1 MLPNDT
7 ETRKLAA
14 IVFTDIKGFS
24 KKMAENETVA
34 FDLLKTHDALL
45 RVLTAKFDG
54 RVIKSLGDSFMI
66 DFPSAVNAVKC
77 AIEAQKRFWHFNKGK
92 SESQMIEIRVGI
104 HMGDVIIRGE
114 DIIGD
119 GVNIA
124 SRIEAMTEA
133 NRIWI
138 SQDVY
143 QQVRN
148 KISLQV
154 FPLGPQRLKN
164 IPEPV
169 EVYEILI
176 ENIPEFA
183 NPSSAAME
191 AKTNDQED
199 RALVREADEAR
210 EAKRVEEAKQR
221 AIKDSEKNEEERKKR
236 IAEHYAKAQRYFD
249 EGKLEEAE
257 KELNA
262 VYELDPQQRIN
273 AERRL
278 AEQEKEKAVQAHL
291 AASRELLAQGQLDA
305 AENEVNE
312 IFSEFP
318 LHVGAQAMLL
328 EIEEERYRQEEQQ
341 RSRRVEEQPKV
352 ASDEDRR
359 INELLERAHQQMLE
373 ERFSEAT
380 FTLHELFRIDP
391 NHSGGR
397 RLEENLRQAKQAKA
411 ELARMNA
418 EQAEE
423 ERRQLQL
430 SNLRR
435 RLEEQRQRQSRA
447 PKRVDH
453 AMQYKRIALYAF
465 AAIGFL
471 AAIFIVPKIIDWMFP
486 KSASI
491 AVLRFS
497 NDTRQTGSVD
507 LSDALPLL
515 LSEDLMRCQHLSIIA
530 PSTSLL
536 FPTDVSQ
543 FPKIASTLP
552 AEYLLTGTILEDEGR
567 YIITLRLFSAEQNR
581 ITTLGNIEGS
591 FSMLGQMRRSI
602 IRATLNAMDI
612 KSSVP
617 EVRQPADINA
627 FSKYVQGIR
636 LLQRNSGTGVAAAKD
651 ILSEAVNIDPSFSL
665 AYGAL
670 ANVQLHLY
678 EISENPEELKSAV
691 DYARKALGA
700 SADNVMA
707 YQALGTGYRLM
718 RQYDAALTSITTCL
732 EFLPQNPECYRELAL
747 LALISGKYDDAS
759 KYALNASAHDPQNP
773 DSYFTLGLIQH
784 MKRDYAGAVGY
795 YQQALALNPEDS
807 LLAVRYQLNAWIGAG
822 QQEKAVQYCKSVLDK
837 SPKDY
842 RYYYWIGRAYQLAVR
857 VEPAQRWLE
866 EGFALTQQ
874 RIDANRNDIR
884 AYEYAGLFQSRLGK
898 FAEGEKFIA
907 GALQIDST
915 SAEIFFRCA
924 DLYSI
929 QRNKKKALNSLRNGL
944 QKMYEFHELVDP
956 DLLLIA
962 GEPEFQATI
971 STNINGTWPP
981 K

>member
-183 NPSSAAME
+183 NPSAAATE
-191 AKTNDQED
+191 AKTSNQED
-199 RALVREADEAR
+199 QAIQREADEAR
-210 EAKRVEEAKQR
+210 EAKRVEEAKLR
-221 AIKDSEKNEEERKKR
+221 AIKDTERSEEERKKR
-236 IAEHYAKAQRYFD
+236 IAEHYAKAQKYFD

-273 AERRL
+273 AERRI
-278 AEQEKEKAVQAHL
+278 AEQEKEKAVQTHL
-291 AASRELLAQGQLDA
+291 SRGRELLAQGQLDD

-312 IFSEFP
+312 IFRESP
-318 LHVGAQAMLL
+318 LHVGAQGLLL

-341 RSRRVEEQPKV
+341 RSKRAEEQPKA
-352 ASDEDRR
+352 ASEEDRR
-359 INELLERAHQQMLE
+359 INELLERARQQMQE

-411 ELARMNA
+411 ELTRINA

-423 ERRQLQL
+423 EKRQLQL
-430 SNLRR
+430 ANLRR
-435 RLEEQRQRQSRA
+435 RLDEQRQRQARTT
-447 PKRVDH
+447 KRVDH
-453 AMQYKRIALYAF
+453 TMQYRRMATYAIIAV
-465 AAIGFL
+465 AAIAGF
-471 AAIFIVPKIIDWMFP
+471 FVVPKIIDWIFP

-491 AVLRFS
+491 AVLHFS
-497 NDTRQTGSVD
+497 EGAHQAGSLD
-507 LSDALPLL
+507 LTEALPIL
-515 LSEDLMRCQHLSIIA
+515 LSGDLMRCQHLSTIA

-536 FPTDVSQ
+536 QPTELSQ
-543 FPKIASTLP
+543 LQKVASSLA
-552 AEYLLTGTILEDEGR
+552 AEYILLGAVQEDEGR
-567 YIITLRLFSAEQNR
+567 YSVTLRLFNAEQNR
-581 ITTLGNIEGS
+581 VRNLGTFEGS
-591 FSMLGQMRRSI
+591 FAMLGQMRKTI
-602 IRATLNAMDI
+602 VRATLDAMDI
-612 KSSVP
+612 NSSVP
-617 EVRQPADINA
+617 EINQPSDIRA
-627 FSKYVQGIR
+627 FAKYTQAVH
-636 LLQRNSGTGVAAAKD
+636 LLQRGTGTGDAEAKD
-651 ILSEAVNIDPSFSL
+651 ILAEAVNIDPSFSL
-665 AYGAL
+665 GYGAL
-670 ANVQLHLY
+670 AGAELRLY
-678 EISENPEELKSAV
+678 RAGENPQNLKSAV
-691 DYARKALGA
+691 DYAR
-700 SADNVMA
+700 
-707 YQALGTGYRLM
+707 QALGISPDNVQAYQVLGAGYRLM
-718 RQYDAALTSITTCL
+718 RQYDAALSSIATCL
-732 EFLPQNPECYRELAL
+732 EYLPKNPGCYRELAL
-747 LALISGKYDDAS
+747 LAITAGKYDDAS
-759 KYALNASAHDPQNP
+759 KYAADALVCDPQNP
-773 DSYFTLGLIQH
+773 ESYFALGLAQH
-784 MKRDYAGAVGY
+784 MKKDYLGAANF
-795 YQQALALNPEDS
+795 YQQAQALDPGDS
-807 LLAVRYQLNAWIGAG
+807 LLVIRYELNAWIGSG
-822 QQEKAVQYCKSVLDK
+822 QSEKAVQYCKSALEK
-837 SPKDY
+837 SPKDF
-842 RYYYWIGRAYQLAVR
+842 RYHYWIGRAYQLAVR
-857 VEPAQRWLE
+857 VDPAQRWLE
-866 EGFALTQQ
+866 DGLALTQQ
-874 RIDANRNDIR
+874 RIDANRSDIS
-884 AYEYAGLFQSRLGK
+884 AYEYAALCQSRLGK
-898 FAEGEKFIA
+898 FAEGEKYISS
-907 GALQIDST
+907 ALQLDST
-915 SAEIFFRCA
+915 SADIFFRCA

-929 QRNKKKALNSLRNGL
+929 QRNKQKALSALRKGL
-944 QKMYEFHELVDP
+944 QKMYRFYELIDP
-956 DLLLIA
+956 DLLFIA
-962 GEPEFQATI
+962 GEPEFQSAI
-971 STNINGTWPP
+971 SANIGGTWPP

>member
-104 HMGDVIIRGE
+104 HMGDVIIRSE

-148 KISLQV
+148 KIPLQV

-183 NPSSAAME
+183 KPSAAAME
-191 AKTNDQED
+191 AKTNNQEEQT
-199 RALVREADEAR
+199 LQREADEAR
-210 EAKRVEEAKQR
+210 EARRVEEAKLR
-221 AIKDSEKNEEERKKR
+221 AIKDTEKSEEERKKKV
-236 IAEHYAKAQRYFD
+236 AEHYAKAQKYFD

-257 KELNA
+257 KELNE

-291 AASRELLAQGQLDA
+291 AKGRELLAQGRLDD

-312 IFSEFP
+312 IFREFP
-318 LHVGAQAMLL
+318 LHVGAQGLLL
-328 EIEEERYRQEEQQ
+328 EIEEGRYRQEEQQ
-341 RSRRVEEQPKV
+341 RSKRAEESPK
-352 ASDEDRR
+352 AESDEDRR
-359 INELLERAHQQMLE
+359 INELLDRARLQMQE

-411 ELARMNA
+411 ELARINA

-423 ERRQLQL
+423 EKRQQQL
-430 SNLRR
+430 ANLRR
-435 RLEEQRQRQSRA
+435 RLEEQRQRQARA
-447 PKRVDH
+447 PKRVGH
-453 AMQYKRIALYAF
+453 TMQYKRIATYAIIAV
-465 AAIGFL
+465 AAVVSLFV
-471 AAIFIVPKIIDWMFP
+471 VPKIIDWIFP

-497 NDTRQTGSVD
+497 EGTRQAGSLD
-507 LSDALPLL
+507 LSEALPLL
-515 LSEDLMRCQHLSIIA
+515 LSEDFMRCQHLSTIA

-536 FPTDVSQ
+536 MPIELSQ
-543 FPKIASTLP
+543 LQKVASSLP
-552 AEYLLTGTILEDEGR
+552 AEYILTGTVQEDEGR
-567 YIITLRLFSAEQNR
+567 YAVALRLFNAGQNQM
-581 ITTLGNIEGS
+581 INIGKFEGS
-591 FSMLGQMRRSI
+591 FPMLGQMRKTIVRT
-602 IRATLNAMDI
+602 ALNAMDI

-617 EVRQPADINA
+617 EINQPSDSHA
-627 FSKYVQGIR
+627 FAKYIEAVH
-636 LLQRNSGTGVAAAKD
+636 LLRRGTGTDIAAAKD
-651 ILSEAVNIDPSFSL
+651 ILSEAVSIDPSFSL
-665 AYGAL
+665 AYRVL
-670 ANVQLHLY
+670 ADAELRLFQV
-678 EISENPEELKSAV
+678 SENPQNLKSAM
-691 DYARKALGA
+691 DYARQALGI
-700 SADNVMA
+700 SADNVLA
-707 YQALGTGYRLM
+707 YRALGTGYRFM
-718 RQYDAALTSITTCL
+718 RQYDAALASIATCL
-732 EFLPQNPECYRELAL
+732 EFLPKNPGCYRELAL
-747 LALISGKYDDAS
+747 LALIAGKYDDAS
-759 KYALNASAHDPQNP
+759 KYASNALASDPQNP
-773 DSYFTLGLIQH
+773 ESCFALGLVHQ
-784 MKRDYAGAVGY
+784 MKKDYLGAANF
-795 YQQALALNPEDS
+795 YQKAQALEPGDS
-807 LLAVRYQLNAWIGAG
+807 LLAVRYLANAWIGAG
-822 QQEKAVQYCKSVLDK
+822 QQEKAIQYLKSALEK

-842 RYYYWIGRAYQLAVR
+842 RYFYWIGRAYQLAVN
-857 VEPAQRWLE
+857 VDLAQQWLE
-866 EGFALTQQ
+866 EGFALAQQ
-874 RIDANRNDIR
+874 SIDANRNDVS
-884 AYEYAGLFQSRLGK
+884 AYAYAGLFESRLGK
-898 FAEGEKFIA
+898 FAEGEKYLNS
-907 GALQIDST
+907 ALLLDST
-915 SAEIFFRCA
+915 SADIFFRCA
-924 DLYSI
+924 DLYSV
-929 QRNKKKALNSLRNGL
+929 QRNKQKALSALRKGL
-944 QKMYEFHELVDP
+944 QKMYKFYEIIDP
-956 DLLLIA
+956 DLFPIA

-971 STNINGTWPP
+971 SANISGTWPA